1 MAMNEIIILASGSP
15 RRRELLTQIGIP
27 FKVIPALS
35 EERTQSCDPEE
46 ICRSLATVKAE
57 EVAQRIMDACKACA
71 VQQETENCEAGRIGE
86 KTEGRTGDSSN
97 SGEPEE
103 EQPEIRS
110 ISGGTEKRQPEIRSI
125 SGETGKISSLYAGI
139 STEVAASRRV
149 RVIGADTIV
158 VLRREI
164 LGKPK
169 DAADAARML
178 SELSGRAHEVMTG
191 VCVIDICE
199 GKRVSE
205 ASFSECT
212 KVYVSRLTPQ
222 DIEDYIATGEPFD
235 KAGAYGIQG
244 TFARYIERIDGDY
257 NNVVGLPVGRL
268 FREFLSGKAE
278 TESET

>member
-1 MAMNEIIILASGSP
+1 MDESIILASGSP
-15 RRRELLTQIGIP
+15 RRRELLTQIGIR
-27 FKVIPALS
+27 FEVIPALS
-35 EERTQSCDPEE
+35 EERTESSDPQE

-268 FREFLSGKAE
+268 FREFLSGQAE
-278 TESET
+278 TATET

>member
-1 MAMNEIIILASGSP
+1 MDESIILASGSP
-15 RRRELLTQIGIP
+15 RRRELLTQIGIR
-27 FKVIPALS
+27 FEVIPALS
-35 EERTQSCDPEE
+35 EERTESSDPQE

-110 ISGGTEKRQPEIRSI
+110 ISGGTVKRQPEIRSI